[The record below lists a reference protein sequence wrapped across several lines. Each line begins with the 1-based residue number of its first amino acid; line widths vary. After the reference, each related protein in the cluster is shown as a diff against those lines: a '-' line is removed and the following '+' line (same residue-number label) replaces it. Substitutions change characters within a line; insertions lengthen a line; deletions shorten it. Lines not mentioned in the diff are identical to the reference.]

1 MDDKKK
7 ELILEIA
14 DYIIETKTSIRKT
27 AEQFHLSKT
36 TVSKYMSEYLPKIN
50 KAKHKEIQKIIKVS
64 DGTLSEEDI
73 KRIEREYELY
83 IKGYTLEK
91 IALETGNSY
100 QQVQRDISTRL
111 QKIDKEKMVLA
122 EQIKASNI
130 RSNESTLEEK
140 IESLKL
146 IEMQYQLCLQGYSIS
161 EIATS
166 LKCSFASVQRN
177 LALLEVIDKK
187 KYLEVKKIL
196 EQNQKETQ
204 IKRGNK

>member
-7 ELILEIA
+7 ELVLEIA
-14 DYIIETKTSIRKT
+14 DYIIRTKKSIRKT

-36 TVSKYMSEYLPKIN
+36 TISKYMSEYLPKIN
-50 KAKHKEIQKIIKVS
+50 KEKYREIQKIIKVS
-64 DGTLSEEDI
+64 DGTLSEDDI
-73 KRIEREYELY
+73 KRVEMEYELY

-122 EQIKASNI
+122 EQVKASNI

-140 IESLKL
+140 IENLKL
-146 IEMQYQLCLQGYSIS
+146 METEYKLCLQGYSIS
-161 EIATS
+161 EIATY
-166 LKCSFASVQRN
+166 LNCSPSSVQRN
-177 LALLEVIDKK
+177 LALLEVVDKK
-187 KYLEVKKIL
+187 KYQEVKKKL
-196 EQNQKETQ
+196 DQNQLETR
-204 IKRGNK
+204 IKKSNR